1 MNTETTTHQIT
12 QLEDNFA
19 GGKTKY
25 RESVFSV
32 STNKNSTQIGYL
44 VQRHYRTGKYQWAA
58 TDATCDLRVVGYGS
72 TQAEALTA
80 LDEYLAIN

>member
-1 MNTETTTHQIT
+1 MNTKATTYQIT

-32 STNKNSTQIGYL
+32 STNQNGIEIGYL
-44 VQRHYRTGKYQWAA
+44 VQRHYRTGKTQWAA

-80 LDEYLAIN
+80 LDEYLAVN